1 MKTDSDV
8 IIQWKL
14 YTTDHIL
21 QLIED
26 NMQNFLC
33 SYTYKYMRHFSVWS
47 CYGFFFLFIHFILFY
62 FFPMNMCRSYTKSG
76 KSASHGLSRL
86 HIPFLSS
93 RVSGNCGLEQ
103 LTFCRLAPALAPAQ
117 PLPTSR
123 ASWKERPCKLPLLE
137 EPAVNSELSSDHIC
151 QESGCSVPWNT
162 CQVPRHPG
170 DGMCWK
176 CGRSP

>member
-1 MKTDSDV
+1 METLYDGSYITAHRGQHAKFSML
-8 IIQWKL
+8 IYIQVYEAFFCVVVLW
-14 YTTDHIL
+14 
-21 QLIED
+21 
-26 NMQNFLC
+26 
-33 SYTYKYMRHFSVWS
+33 V
-47 CYGFFFLFIHFILFY
+47 FFLFIHFILFY